1 MSLKTIFE
9 NIRTL
14 GPPLALHINVN
25 VQRAV
30 SVALHHGR
38 CSWVSG
44 WSKSLRNGFGSELTQ
59 TVITGEQ
66 CQKTMD
72 AIGPK
77 KERVQN
83 AKAMSWIMP
92 QQHPCVRADPNQRHK
107 TKRQLDKRRTEANER
122 NHRD

>member
-1 MSLKTIFE
+1 M
-9 NIRTL
+9 
-14 GPPLALHINVN
+14 NVN

-30 SVALHHGR
+30 SVAPHHGR

-44 WSKSLRNGFGSELTQ
+44 WSKSLRNGLGSELTQ
-59 TVITGEQ
+59 TLITENTGPTGSTAWPRAMSEDE
-66 CQKTMD
+66 D

-92 QQHPCVRADPNQRHK
+92 QQHPCIRPDPNQRNK